1 MTTSEKQKTEK
12 FYNKSDGRQ
21 RQSSPPPFPP
31 PPVNCLTCCAATPPL
46 YSFNSAR
53 LRAYA
58 VYSYRLTQFAVLE
71 EKKPRLSAAALHPS
85 PPLFPPSL
93 SLGLPLLL
101 HTCGRILA
109 LLKRPL
115 AGCGLRQP
123 HAFSH
128 AGSTLHADLC
138 ANLVREIAASQAGDR
153 GGGVEWC
160 RNRCTMPHATSCNST
175 LNSVA

>member
-1 MTTSEKQKTEK
+1 MTGDK
-12 FYNKSDGRQ
+12 GREAPTPL
-21 RQSSPPPFPP
+21 SSFPS
-31 PPVNCLTCCAATPPL
+31 PVNCLTCCAATPPL

-53 LRAYA
+53 PRAYA

-85 PPLFPPSL
+85 PL
-93 SLGLPLLL
+93 SRIPHILALPLLL

-138 ANLVREIAASQAGDR
+138 ANLVREIAASQAATKG
-153 GGGVEWC
+153 GSGGVAGTGVPC
-160 RNRCTMPHATSCNST
+160 LMQHPATIR
-175 LNSVA
+175 

>member
-21 RQSSPPPFPP
+21 RQSRPPLPFSP
-31 PPVNCLTCCAATPPL
+31 CQLSYLLRCHAPL

-53 LRAYA
+53 PRAYA

-85 PPLFPPSL
+85 PSPHV
-93 SLGLPLLL
+93 LGLPLLL

-115 AGCGLRQP
+115 AGCGLWQP

-138 ANLVREIAASQAGDR
+138 ANLVREIAASQAVAEKGR
-153 GGGVEWC
+153 GGVAGTGVPC
-160 RNRCTMPHATSCNST
+160 LMQHPATIR
-175 LNSVA
+175 

>member
-1 MTTSEKQKTEK
+1 MTGDK
-12 FYNKSDGRQ
+12 GRAGI
-21 RQSSPPPFPP
+21 PPSQLPLP
-31 PPVNCLTCCAATPPL
+31 CQLSYLLRYHAPL

-53 LRAYA
+53 PRAYA

-85 PPLFPPSL
+85 SSL
-93 SLGLPLLL
+93 PTLPLSRSPAAAAHLRP
-101 HTCGRILA
+101 HFSVIKA
-109 LLKRPL
+109 PL

-153 GGGVEWC
+153 GGGLGLC
-160 RNRCTMPHATSCNST
+160 DRNRCTMPHATSCNNT

>member
-1 MTTSEKQKTEK
+1 MTTSERQKTEK

-21 RQSSPPPFPP
+21 RQRSPHSPLQLPFSCQLPYLLR
-31 PPVNCLTCCAATPPL
+31 CHAPPL

-53 LRAYA
+53 PRAYA

-85 PPLFPPSL
+85 PLSPSPHAL
-93 SLGLPLLL
+93 ALPLLL

-138 ANLVREIAASQAGDR
+138 ANLVREIAASKAGDR
-153 GGGVEWC
+153 GGGTGVPC
-160 RNRCTMPHATSCNST
+160 LMQHPATIR
-175 LNSVA
+175 